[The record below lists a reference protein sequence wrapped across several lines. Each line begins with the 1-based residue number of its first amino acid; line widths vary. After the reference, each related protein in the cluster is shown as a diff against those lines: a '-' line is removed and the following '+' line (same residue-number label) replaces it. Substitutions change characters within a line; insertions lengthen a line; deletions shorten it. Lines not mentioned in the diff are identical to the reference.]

1 MIQVVY
7 QLFNLFGLNKKVL
20 ALFSEKEPDQSTLP
34 DYVKVSSNRFYE
46 IKSNIDNNKGL
57 MTRVKDTSGKIITI
71 DVKDTSNL
79 MYQISKNET
88 TYDEVKMIFN
98 NKISSAVDK
107 IALTNPTNN
116 KTKLLKIFFGIREV
130 LIREF
135 YGVEIV
141 DGKYESVKLKNKV
154 DDEQSELETQRQMPS
169 ELGCLLFLQ
178 RWKRT
183 KIWKEK
189 TKIWLTTTH
198 YRYA

>member
-7 QLFNLFGLNKKVL
+7 QLFNLFVLNKKVL

-34 DYVKVSSNRFYE
+34 DYVKESSNRFYE

-79 MYQISKNET
+79 MYQISKNEI

-116 KTKLLKIFFGIREV
+116 KTKLLKIFFGMREV
-130 LIREF
+130 NWRVLR
-135 YGVEIV
+135 
-141 DGKYESVKLKNKV
+141 
-154 DDEQSELETQRQMPS
+154 
-169 ELGCLLFLQ
+169 C
-178 RWKRT
+178 
-183 KIWKEK
+183 
-189 TKIWLTTTH
+189 
-198 YRYA
+198 

>member
-7 QLFNLFGLNKKVL
+7 QLFNLFVLNKKVL

-34 DYVKVSSNRFYE
+34 DYVKESSNRFYE

-79 MYQISKNET
+79 MYQISKNEI

-116 KTKLLKIFFGIREV
+116 KTKLLKIFFGMREV

-154 DDEQSELETQRQMPS
+154 DDEQSELETQRAFRAWMPS
-169 ELGCLLFLQ
+169 FSSEM
-178 RWKRT
+178 
-183 KIWKEK
+183 EK
-189 TKIWLTTTH
+189 N
-198 YRYA
+198 